1 MDLIMH
7 KIKVKIRKISFFKWK
22 EVNKSIPIH
31 ITNRIN

>member
-1 MDLIMH
+1 MDLIMLKITV
-7 KIKVKIRKISFFKWK
+7 KIKKISFLKWK